1 MMKIK
6 KYMLKK
12 IKAFIEIIFPFLF
25 AFFMIIGC
33 IRDGLKEWFGIKNPE
48 VENPE
53 NINQLIEVLG
63 RQYDRKYEPEFNLYE
78 IIINDISKY
87 IEADGDIK
95 DNSNSW
101 QLIDFCIFRY
111 MDDVVE
117 WLVKQGADINAQN
130 DEGNTPLIEIFKS
143 DIYDI
148 FEDYDGDKEEIIKN
162 RADIDFPQVKNLIRL
177 GADKSIA
184 NHKGETI
191 ESIALKHGKEIYSL
205 YQEHFL

>member
-1 MMKIK
+1 MKRFMMKIK
-6 KYMLKK
+6 RSTIEKVKKGVEPFIVIIFYFFFTIFIFVFYIRNCLKK
-12 IKAFIEIIFPFLF
+12 L
-25 AFFMIIGC
+25 
-33 IRDGLKEWFGIKNPE
+33 FGIKNIE
-48 VENPE
+48 VEIKDPE
-53 NINQLIEVLG
+53 NINQLIKVLSQ
-63 RQYDRKYEPEFNLYE
+63 QYHKKYKLEDEADIQEYLIAE
-78 IIINDISKY
+78 IKKY
-87 IEADGDIK
+87 IEA
-95 DNSNSW
+95 
-101 QLIDFCIFRY
+101 
-111 MDDVVE
+111 
-117 WLVKQGADINAQN
+117 GADINAQN

>member
-1 MMKIK
+1 VLSQQYHK
-6 KYMLKK
+6 KYKLEDEADIQEYLIAE
-12 IKAFIEIIFPFLF
+12 IK
-25 AFFMIIGC
+25 
-33 IRDGLKEWFGIKNPE
+33 
-48 VENPE
+48 
-53 NINQLIEVLG
+53 
-63 RQYDRKYEPEFNLYE
+63 
-78 IIINDISKY
+78 KY
-87 IEADGDIK
+87 IEAGGDI
-95 DNSNSW
+95 NENGG
-101 QLIDFCIFRY
+101 QLINFFILSG
-111 MDDVVE
+111 MNDVVINNITR
-117 WLVKQGADINAQN
+117 WLVKQGVDINAQD

-143 DIYDI
+143 DVYDI

>member
-1 MMKIK
+1 MLSQQYHK
-6 KYMLKK
+6 KYKLEDEADIQEYLIAE
-12 IKAFIEIIFPFLF
+12 IK
-25 AFFMIIGC
+25 
-33 IRDGLKEWFGIKNPE
+33 
-48 VENPE
+48 
-53 NINQLIEVLG
+53 
-63 RQYDRKYEPEFNLYE
+63 
-78 IIINDISKY
+78 KY
-87 IEADGDIK
+87 IEAGGDI
-95 DNSNSW
+95 NENGG
-101 QLIDFCIFRY
+101 QLINFFILSG
-111 MDDVVE
+111 MNDVVINNITR
-117 WLVKQGADINAQN
+117 WLVKQGVDINAQD

-143 DIYDI
+143 DVYDI